1 MGFFS
6 RSRSVPAPDT
16 NGSVDQKS
24 VSETSSVR
32 TPKKEKKK
40 AAKEQQRLS
49 RVSINDGS
57 SEEPVLEERFLPLT
71 LERPPWGS
79 DSDQDYGYLSSERH
93 VVLGLEQAAR
103 LVDVVSLELQNR
115 GGLDTPFIFSTL
127 GLDINAGAVKR
138 LIKSFIGTCFV
149 LVGKEKEN
157 AERKWRDEAKF
168 ANMHELAMCL
178 RWGLA
183 RITRVI
189 DGVEVRGLLNWDHY
203 NQWAEQEQGKF
214 LIYLMS
220 VVCEAFLYSSQL
232 SSGAFSRLLT
242 NSTHSPS
249 THSSHYPFAAGK
261 AYCSQRHIGPHSPH
275 SFTSFRTSHLWSRP
289 FWAAIHSHLHVLPS
303 FG

>member
-16 NGSVDQKS
+16 NGSVDQNS
-24 VSETSSVR
+24 VSETSSSVR
-32 TPKKEKKK
+32 TPKKDKKK
-40 AAKEQQRLS
+40 AAKEQQQLA
-49 RVSINDGS
+49 RVNSSTNGS
-57 SEEPVLEERFLPLT
+57 SEEPVLGERFLPLT
-71 LERPPWGS
+71 LERPPWSS
-79 DSDQDYGYLSSERH
+79 DSNQDYGYLSFERH

-103 LVDVVSLELQNR
+103 LVDVISLELQNR

-138 LIKSFIGTCFV
+138 LIKTFIGTCLV
-149 LVGKEKEN
+149 LVGKERDN
-157 AERKWRDEAKF
+157 AEQKWREEAKF

-214 LIYLMS
+214 
-220 VVCEAFLYSSQL
+220 FFDSSNV
-232 SSGAFSRLLT
+232 SM
-242 NSTHSPS
+242 
-249 THSSHYPFAAGK
+249 
-261 AYCSQRHIGPHSPH
+261 
-275 SFTSFRTSHLWSRP
+275 
-289 FWAAIHSHLHVLPS
+289 
-303 FG
+303 